1 MVVLPFRFAFVAG
14 VQRILRGDRD
24 SAMTLVRGRAPSC
37 HLNVI
42 ERCHRANMLGM
53 ANAAARA
60 PILVVDDDPKILELV
75 RVYLER
81 EGLSVITASDGI
93 AALAAIRERAPRAVV
108 LDLMLPGLDG
118 LAVIRAAR
126 ADSRVPILML
136 SARGATADRISGIAT
151 GADDYLPKPFSPAE
165 LVVRLKALLRRS
177 TPTDGPSGR
186 LALADLV
193 IDPDRHQVVRGEER
207 MTLTHSELA
216 LLLALVRARGRIVT
230 REALLDSLYGKSEAE
245 VMDRTVDVYI
255 RRLREKL
262 GDDPDRPR
270 YIATARRA
278 GYRALIDE

>member
-1 MVVLPFRFAFVAG
+1 
-14 VQRILRGDRD
+14 
-24 SAMTLVRGRAPSC
+24 
-37 HLNVI
+37 
-42 ERCHRANMLGM
+42 MLGM
-53 ANAAARA
+53 TTDAAA

-75 RVYLER
+75 RMYLER
-81 EGLSVITASDGI
+81 EGFRVTTASDGI
-93 AALAAIRERAPRAVV
+93 AALAAIRERSPRAVV

-126 ADSRVPILML
+126 ADSSVPILML

-165 LVVRLKALLRRS
+165 LVVRIKALLRRAA
-177 TPTDGPSGR
+177 PPEGPIGR

-193 IDPDRHQVVRGEER
+193 IDTDRQQVVRGDER
-207 MTLTHSELA
+207 VTLTHSELT
-216 LLLALVRARGRIVT
+216 LLLALVKARGRIVT
-230 REALLDSLYGKSEAE
+230 REALLDSLYGSGEAD

-262 GDDPDRPR
+262 GDDPDDPR
-270 YIATARRA
+270 YIATARGA

>member
-1 MVVLPFRFAFVAG
+1 
-14 VQRILRGDRD
+14 
-24 SAMTLVRGRAPSC
+24 
-37 HLNVI
+37 
-42 ERCHRANMLGM
+42 MLGM
-53 ANAAARA
+53 TSAAADRA
-60 PILVVDDDPKILELV
+60 PILVVDDDPKILGLV
-75 RVYLER
+75 RMYLER
-81 EGLSVITASDGI
+81 EGFVVTTASDGI
-93 AALAAIRERAPRAVV
+93 AALAAIRQRAPRAVV

-118 LAVIRAAR
+118 LEVIRAAR
-126 ADSRVPILML
+126 ADSSVPILVL

-165 LVVRLKALLRRS
+165 LVVRVKALLRRS
-177 TPTDGPSGR
+177 ERSDGRGGR

-193 IDPDRHQVVRGEER
+193 IDPDRGQVVRGAER
-207 MTLTHSELA
+207 VPLTHSELA

-230 REALLDSLYGKSEAE
+230 REALVDSLYGGGESE

-262 GDDPDRPR
+262 GDDPESPR